1 MQNVEWLMGE
11 WVIPLK
17 TVTTTRAPCGAN
29 KFKDIKPECV
39 GGLLGGVDN

>member
-29 KFKDIKPECV
+29 KFLFYDVKDSIN
-39 GGLLGGVDN
+39 DTNII